1 MANYYSFSKIESFN
15 QCRLQFKYRYI
26 DRITSEIETIEA
38 FMGSQVHEVLKEFYD
53 FVKNVVIKPKE
64 WIISRYDDLW
74 NKNYHDS
81 IKIVK
86 KEFSAEDYYRKGKT
100 CLMDYYDEYEPF
112 EQTKIVK
119 TEEPIR
125 FSIKQDGIE
134 FPFYGILDRLDWN
147 DEEKIFEIHDYK
159 TSATLMTQENADS
172 DYQLPLYQLAVMSK
186 WPQAEKAK
194 LIWHFLLFN
203 KQIQSSRTTQQ
214 LGELQKIVVSKIE
227 EIEACDE
234 FPPCK
239 STLCDWCDF
248 QEICPL
254 WKHPKKMEQLD
265 FNEYKNDPG
274 VKLVSKYAELEEQKS
289 DFKKRIFDIEEEQAK
304 IEEAAID
311 LAKREN
317 IQVIDGPDKQLVVT
331 IKKELRVPTRKENP
345 ENWETLRSILVK
357 ENKYVEVSTV
367 NNNMLNAKMR
377 NWPKDFIA
385 KIKKLL
391 IDKEIKRVDL
401 KSKN

>member
-239 STLCDWCDF
+239 SALCDWCDF